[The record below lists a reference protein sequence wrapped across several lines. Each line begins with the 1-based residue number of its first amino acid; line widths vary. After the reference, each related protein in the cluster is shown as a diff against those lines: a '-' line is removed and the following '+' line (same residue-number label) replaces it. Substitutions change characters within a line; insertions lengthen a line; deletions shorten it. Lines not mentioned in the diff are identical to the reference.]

1 MRVYTATVVK
11 AGDKPGI
18 FIVQPHRVRV
28 DAQDA
33 PEIPAL
39 AADGIKPPD
48 KSLVLCI
55 ESVNAFNHE
64 AAMDWNDNG
73 GACPIIIAQFSAE
86 LIRDAILHV
95 LQNLIVD
102 GSGLIG
108 VDLVV
113 KGKAS
118 LGEATKFMVL
128 GEPLATW
135 AQKVDSA
142 LAALYAWGATGLPP
156 GGLGT
161 GGIAPFP
168 GTPPA
173 PVWEPTNLS
182 DKHKLD

>member
-1 MRVYTATVVK
+1 MRVYTGTVVK

-108 VDLVV
+108 VDLAV

-118 LGEATKFMVL
+118 LGAATKHMVL
-128 GEPLATW
+128 GEPTATW
-135 AQKVDSA
+135 AQKVDASI
-142 LAALYAWGATGLPP
+142 AAVNNYLEIANAPP
-156 GGLGT
+156 GGGPLT
-161 GGIAPFP
+161 PVF
-168 GTPPA
+168 TPPS
-173 PVWEPTNLS
+173 PPTWEGSNLS
-182 DKHKLD
+182 TKHKLD